1 MEASFEKRLEKS
13 FAIAQ
18 IGEPVLREKAVAV
31 EDFACIELNRFID
44 KLLASMIS
52 AGGVGIAAPQVS
64 CGQQIMIIAS
74 KPNARYPDA
83 PQMDPLV
90 LINPQIK
97 LLHGPI
103 VSDWEGC
110 LSVPGIRGFVSRHEN
125 VDIEYQDR
133 DGNSQAA
140 RFSGFVARIFQ
151 HEHDHLVGLT
161 FVDRVS
167 SNQHL
172 VAESVLP
179 KILSGEI
186 NFIAK
191 P

>member
-1 MEASFEKRLEKS
+1 LPTSYDKSLEEG
-13 FAIAQ
+13 FVIAQ
-18 IGEPVLREKAVAV
+18 IGEPVLREIAVAV

-44 KLLASMIS
+44 KLLASMIG

-64 CGQQIMIIAS
+64 CGRQIMVIAS

-83 PQMDPLV
+83 PQMEPLV

-110 LSVPGIRGFVSRHEN
+110 LSVPGIRGLVPRHEN
-125 VDIEYQDR
+125 VDIEYQDH

-140 RFSGFVARIFQ
+140 QFSGFVARIFL

-172 VAESVLP
+172 VAESILP

-186 NFIAK
+186 GFTA
-191 P
+191 

>member
-1 MEASFEKRLEKS
+1 LATFVDKS
-13 FAIAQ
+13 FDKSFVIAQ

-31 EDFACIELNRFID
+31 EDFACARLNQFID

-97 LLHGPI
+97 SLHGPI

-110 LSVPGIRGFVSRHEN
+110 LSVPGIRGYVPRHDN
-125 VDIEYQDR
+125 VDIEYRDR
-133 DGNSQAA
+133 DGNSVAA
-140 RFSGFVARIFQ
+140 QFSGFVARIFL
-151 HEHDHLVGLT
+151 HEHDHLIGLT

-172 VAESVLP
+172 VAESILP

-186 NFIAK
+186 NFTS
-191 P
+191 